1 MSYNGQV
8 SLEKERCTELG
19 EQLNKQLSREIAL
32 EADDTFKKYPV
43 QLPHK
48 RYIIKDT

>member
-32 EADDTFKKYPV
+32 EADDTFKSTLYSD
-43 QLPHK
+43 L
-48 RYIIKDT
+48 IKDT